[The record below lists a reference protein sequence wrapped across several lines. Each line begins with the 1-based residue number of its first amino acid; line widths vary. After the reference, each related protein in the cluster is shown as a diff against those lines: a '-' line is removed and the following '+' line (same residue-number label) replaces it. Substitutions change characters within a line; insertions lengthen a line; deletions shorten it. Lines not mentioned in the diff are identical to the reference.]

1 MENVVKFQRRG
12 KPTKQLIWA
21 TQCHKPTMTGDG
33 KHTSHKHVDDLGMV
47 QMALC
52 LPHHIAGNYPPG
64 IKGGTKMQIPN
75 APWCWNIYQ
84 HLHTFTLKITRSC
97 R

>member
-33 KHTSHKHVDDLGMV
+33 KHTSHKNVDDLGMV

-64 IKGGTKMQIPN
+64 IKRRNQN
-75 APWCWNIYQ
+75 ANPKCSMVLEY
-84 HLHTFTLKITRSC
+84 LPTFTLKITQM
-97 R
+97 

>member
-1 MENVVKFQRRG
+1 
-12 KPTKQLIWA
+12 
-21 TQCHKPTMTGDG
+21 MTGDG

-64 IKGGTKMQIPN
+64 IKRLHGAGIFT
-75 APWCWNIYQ
+75 NIYI
-84 HLHTFTLKITRSC
+84 HLPLKSPGHVGEYTIHGVYMGMF
-97 R
+97 